1 MYREYWVRMVRFG
14 PPTRDSLREEWSELL
29 NEDIRTLAWWLELC
43 DVLHTLLRMLHPRL
57 GIIVYPVVRK
67 HALREMG
74 KIKHRR

>member
-1 MYREYWVRMVRFG
+1 MYREYWKRMVRYG
-14 PPTRDSLREEWSELL
+14 PPCVDGLREEWRELL